1 MKYIYNT
8 AKRTLQL
15 FHLPFEECN
24 QAFAF
29 EQSHNLAKNIIASR
43 ISTEFKDKAPIKAEE
58 ILQSTYKHN
67 QFKYNDENFIAEMQK
82 KGLVKG
88 TPEYMYEKGKWDV
101 MKLFEKGI
109 I

>member
-1 MKYIYNT
+1 MPKNFIY
-8 AKRTLQL
+8 QL

-43 ISTEFKDKAPIKAEE
+43 ISPEFKDKAPIKAEE